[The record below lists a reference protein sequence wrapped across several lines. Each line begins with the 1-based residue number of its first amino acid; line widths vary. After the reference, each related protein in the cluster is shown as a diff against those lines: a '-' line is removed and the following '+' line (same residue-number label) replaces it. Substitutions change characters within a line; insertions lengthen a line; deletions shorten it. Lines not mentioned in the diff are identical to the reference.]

1 MGSKTETKRID
12 DNVEVTSIESFRWAK
27 FNYNI
32 RYKLCSGK
40 DAYYKYIDC
49 CSYLQHNGWISR
61 DKVGGGYDG
70 VHYSHNTYLRIY
82 DYCIKNINK

>member
-1 MGSKTETKRID
+1 MSVNPVNSAMCSYRSEK
-12 DNVEVTSIESFRWAK
+12 NVAK

-40 DAYYKYIDC
+40 DTYYKYINC
-49 CSYLQHNGWISR
+49 CSCLQYNGWISR